1 MDDLPLTTDRQTTT
15 GERASSEGI
24 SSTEVLV
31 GARYVYGEMLGKGG
45 MGEVLEAHDEQF
57 GRNVAVKRLRT
68 QHPSTKQVARFMRE
82 ARIQGRLEHPA
93 IVPVHEL
100 GREEDG
106 RPYFAMK
113 KLAGTTLADILKQ
126 TTEGRASVRTMG
138 RYPQQR
144 LLRAIA
150 DVSLAVE
157 LAHTRGYVHRD
168 LKPDNIV
175 LGEFGETYVLDWG
188 VAKVTGE
195 DDSAIILEGDTPEL
209 VTAQGATVGTPGYM
223 SPEQARALPDVD
235 GRADVYSLGCMLFEI
250 LTAQPLHPRGKQG
263 MQSAVEGVDGRPTHR
278 APERDIPPELDDIC
292 AEATATER
300 AKRIQ
305 TARELGDRIQMYLDG
320 DRDAERRR
328 TLAKERLAA
337 AQKAFAA
344 EDRAHAMRD
353 AGRALALDPT
363 LNAASALIT
372 RMIIE
377 PPKNLPAE
385 VEKQFNA
392 ENVEVIRRTLD
403 QGMVAACGYL
413 VFVPIFAL
421 IGGVSVS
428 LLSIMAVCSLG
439 SIGMLWWMRQPGRKF
454 AIPPLV
460 VLQLILIMT
469 VSRIYSPFLLGPGTA
484 AVTAAALMTGPQ
496 YAKRQASLIVVLT
509 TAAVLVPVF
518 AELMGWLPT
527 TLTVSTNSATIHA
540 TMNGQHATLIVLAL
554 YTLCLSTSSVIIS
567 RGLRN
572 AERKARREMHVQA
585 WQLRQLV
592 TDD

>member
-1 MDDLPLTTDRQTTT
+1 
-15 GERASSEGI
+15 
-24 SSTEVLV
+24 
-31 GARYVYGEMLGKGG
+31 
-45 MGEVLEAHDEQF
+45 
-57 GRNVAVKRLRT
+57 
-68 QHPSTKQVARFMRE
+68 
-82 ARIQGRLEHPA
+82 
-93 IVPVHEL
+93 
-100 GREEDG
+100 
-106 RPYFAMK
+106 
-113 KLAGTTLADILKQ
+113 
-126 TTEGRASVRTMG
+126 
-138 RYPQQR
+138 
-144 LLRAIA
+144 
-150 DVSLAVE
+150 
-157 LAHTRGYVHRD
+157 
-168 LKPDNIV
+168 
-175 LGEFGETYVLDWG
+175 
-188 VAKVTGE
+188 
-195 DDSAIILEGDTPEL
+195 
-209 VTAQGATVGTPGYM
+209 M
-223 SPEQARALPDVD
+223 SPEQARAMPDVD

-263 MQSAVEGVDGRPTHR
+263 MQSAVEGVDGRPSHR
-278 APERDIPPELDDIC
+278 TPERDIPPELDDIC
-292 AEATATER
+292 AEATETDR

-337 AQKAFAA
+337 AHKAFAA

-413 VFVPIFAL
+413 VFVPIFAF

-428 LLSIMAVCSLG
+428 LLSVMAVCSLG

-509 TAAVLVPVF
+509 TASVLLPVF

-540 TMNGQHATLIVLAL
+540 TMNGQHATLVVLAL